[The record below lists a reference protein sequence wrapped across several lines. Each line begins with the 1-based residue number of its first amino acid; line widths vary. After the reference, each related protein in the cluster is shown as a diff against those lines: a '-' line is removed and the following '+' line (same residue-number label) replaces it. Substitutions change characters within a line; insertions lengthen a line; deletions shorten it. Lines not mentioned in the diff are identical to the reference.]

1 MSSRR
6 KATPIRLSSRSPASL
21 SLLTTV
27 IASTANDGE
36 ESNIVVKKSLK
47 ETTAVKNLEPSTSSS
62 GVISKIDEEIA
73 TCSTDNNNIMIE
85 QDCQGDMSSNPKKAK
100 LMNEFD
106 TREVSISHERN
117 RAGERVSSPDNNS
130 VASPPGPTA
139 SIKSTTSSASQHTS
153 TSSSSA
159 PSDLPDILAQTDNAC
174 TVLIDGHSLREIINS
189 AGNQNAKLE
198 LLSGIIQQL
207 NTIKDRVVSEE
218 PQVNTKEIEEE
229 TDKSSYIGAVSSS
242 SQQSSP
248 IQKMSNPAF
257 DEMLF
262 RQQML
267 IQQQNQQRLVAMANM
282 LQMAQNGAATT
293 SPTPGAFNFL
303 FPSAGY
309 DFLSNQ
315 AAVLNPLAAATNQ
328 SLFAHNLAQ
337 FAAQTPKSASSTGSG
352 PHSAELPRNNPLLS
366 ESPLNLSKFKPE
378 NLGDL
383 SNKNAMAM
391 AAMFAR
397 NMPHSPNNG
406 TENFEDVSVTA
417 QTSPNSSGNTT
428 PRQNIEAST
437 TPLSNQ
443 QSVRISAPKSPNH
456 IKRPMNAFM
465 VWARDERRK
474 ILKACPDMHNSNISK
489 ILGTKWKEM
498 SFAEKQPYYE
508 EQSRLSKLHM
518 EKHPDYRY
526 RPRPKRT
533 CVVDGKKVR
542 INEYKSYIK
551 GKSGPS
557 NSNNNNIMKSAWGS
571 QLSPEVQASAGS
583 PGASSNSSLNAG
595 IDLLSNSSLLVDL
608 ANHHHQQFQRNSQLL
623 HSE

>member
-1 MSSRR
+1 
-6 KATPIRLSSRSPASL
+6 
-21 SLLTTV
+21 
-27 IASTANDGE
+27 
-36 ESNIVVKKSLK
+36 
-47 ETTAVKNLEPSTSSS
+47 
-62 GVISKIDEEIA
+62 
-73 TCSTDNNNIMIE
+73 
-85 QDCQGDMSSNPKKAK
+85 
-100 LMNEFD
+100 
-106 TREVSISHERN
+106 
-117 RAGERVSSPDNNS
+117 
-130 VASPPGPTA
+130 
-139 SIKSTTSSASQHTS
+139 
-153 TSSSSA
+153 
-159 PSDLPDILAQTDNAC
+159 
-174 TVLIDGHSLREIINS
+174 LIDGHSLREIINS

-218 PQVNTKEIEEE
+218 PQRTKEIEEE

-257 DEMLF
+257 DDLF
-262 RQQML
+262 IRQQM
-267 IQQQNQQRLVAMANM
+267 QQFNQQRIMATM
-282 LQMAQNGAATT
+282 LQMAQNGGA
-293 SPTPGAFNFL
+293 SPQPGPFNFL
-303 FPSAGY
+303 FPTAGY
-309 DFLSNQ
+309 DFLSNH
-315 AAVLNPLAAATNQ
+315 AAVLNPLAAAATNS

-337 FAAQTPKSASSTGSG
+337 LAAQTPKSATSNGNG
-352 PHSAELPRNNPLLS
+352 PLSAELPRNNPLLP

-383 SNKNAMAM
+383 SNNKNAMM

-397 NMPHSPNNG
+397 TMPVSPNNC
-406 TENFEDVSVTA
+406 TDNFEDVSVTA
-417 QTSPNSSGNTT
+417 HTSPNSSGNTT
-428 PRQNIEAST
+428 PRHNTLESST
-437 TPLSNQ
+437 TPTSNQ

-508 EQSRLSKLHM
+508 EQSRLSKQHM

-533 CVVDGKKVR
+533 CVVDGKRVR
-542 INEYKSYIK
+542 INEYKTYIK
-551 GKSGPS
+551 GKNPP
-557 NSNNNNIMKSAWGS
+557 SNNNNNVMKSSWGS
-571 QLSPEVQASAGS
+571 QSSPEAQPSAGS

-595 IDLLSNSSLLVDL
+595 LDLLNNSSLLVDL
-608 ANHHHQQFQRNSQLL
+608 AHQHQQFQRNSHLL
-623 HSE
+623 HGE

>member
-1 MSSRR
+1 MFLR
-6 KATPIRLSSRSPASL
+6 
-21 SLLTTV
+21 
-27 IASTANDGE
+27 
-36 ESNIVVKKSLK
+36 
-47 ETTAVKNLEPSTSSS
+47 
-62 GVISKIDEEIA
+62 
-73 TCSTDNNNIMIE
+73 
-85 QDCQGDMSSNPKKAK
+85 
-100 LMNEFD
+100 
-106 TREVSISHERN
+106 
-117 RAGERVSSPDNNS
+117 
-130 VASPPGPTA
+130 
-139 SIKSTTSSASQHTS
+139 S

-159 PSDLPDILAQTDNAC
+159 PLDLPDILAQTDNAC

-218 PQVNTKEIEEE
+218 PRGTKEIEEE
-229 TDKSSYIGAVSSS
+229 ADKSSYIGAVSSS

-257 DEMLF
+257 DEMFF

-267 IQQQNQQRLVAMANM
+267 VQQQQQNQQRLVAMANM
-282 LQMAQNGAATT
+282 IQMAQNGAAAS

-303 FPSAGY
+303 FPQAGY

-315 AAVLNPLAAATNQ
+315 AAFSNPLAAAN
-328 SLFAHNLAQ
+328 SSFFAHNLAQ
-337 FAAQTPKSASSTGSG
+337 LAAQTPKSASSTGSG
-352 PHSAELPRNNPLLS
+352 PLSAELQRNNPLLP

-383 SNKNAMAM
+383 SNNKNALAV

-397 NMPHSPNNG
+397 NMAHSPNNS

-417 QTSPNSSGNTT
+417 HTSPNSSGNTT
-428 PRQNIEAST
+428 PHQNLEAST
-437 TPLSNQ
+437 TPISNQ

-518 EKHPDYRY
+518 EKFPDYRY

-533 CVVDGKKVR
+533 CVVDGKRVR

-551 GKSGPS
+551 GKTGP
-557 NSNNNNIMKSAWGS
+557 SNNNNNNMKSPWGS
-571 QLSPEVQASAGS
+571 QSSPEVQPSAGS

-595 IDLLSNSSLLVDL
+595 IDLLNNSSLLVDL